1 MIHRGT
7 IYEGHA
13 IFTKQLFL
21 SLFNVATHPIPK
33 VQDPSKQKTIQHVT
47 STSPCMRSWWAE
59 GSRQHI
65 APSGRRWEDW
75 SLHGASIDHR
85 VPGARAVRGT
95 AGKAAR
101 IWSNCPRHPLSTSR
115 ARLIHGAHA
124 ARRVA
129 LVATGSERG
138 PASLVL
144 VTTGPEFALARSGAC
159 TRTFK
164 HTQRRDV
171 VSAPDSPGYHC
182 LPTNTRPRS
191 RPGRRT
197 PGCTMVRP
205 PHRRI
210 RPCRGSDPPPAALCG
225 GVRAAVPRTARAPG
239 TR

>member
-13 IFTKQLFL
+13 IFTKQLFF

-95 AGKAAR
+95 A
-101 IWSNCPRHPLSTSR
+101 
-115 ARLIHGAHA
+115 
-124 ARRVA
+124 
-129 LVATGSERG
+129 
-138 PASLVL
+138 
-144 VTTGPEFALARSGAC
+144 
-159 TRTFK
+159 
-164 HTQRRDV
+164 
-171 VSAPDSPGYHC
+171 
-182 LPTNTRPRS
+182 
-191 RPGRRT
+191 
-197 PGCTMVRP
+197 
-205 PHRRI
+205 
-210 RPCRGSDPPPAALCG
+210 
-225 GVRAAVPRTARAPG
+225 ARAPPQRAAG
-239 TR
+239 GGAEHAPMRQTDHGAAGRASTGPGPRPGVGRQAMVAWAVRRGHDISALCVFERSTRVRVQAPERASANSGPVVTSTRDAGPRSEPVATSATRRAA